1 MFQNVGGKIKS
12 FALINFWVDAAAAI
26 IGGLAMMIE
35 DIDMILIS
43 ILVAAAGCFVAWVVS
58 LFLYGF
64 GELIETNQKIAY
76 KLGGDELMY
85 PEVATPGEMPTAQTG
100 YAAYNASAYNANA
113 QVVGAQ
119 PVQTAYAT
127 PESNVNRWRCDN
139 CGGMIDSEICPFC
152 GKAYGTAAQK
162 IESLDRLLKNG
173 TITPMEYQ
181 KKLEE
186 IKKS

>member
-12 FALINFWVDAAAAI
+12 FALVNFWVDFAAAI

-100 YAAYNASAYNANA
+100 YAAYNAHTYNANA
-113 QVVGAQ
+113 QVMGAQ

-127 PESNVNRWRCDN
+127 PESN
-139 CGGMIDSEICPFC
+139 C

-173 TITPMEYQ
+173 TITPDEYQ
-181 KKLEE
+181 RKVAE
-186 IKKS
+186 IVNE